1 MTASSDRDI
10 TRPRPNP
17 LSPYQCGFNDL
28 GVRCIPG
35 PTADGQ
41 CCQSTRDVCK
51 GEDSCSGCTF
61 KEKCDIASKK
71 KCCGENQASFKACIP
86 IKSHWYSRNVL
97 ALNLAILAGGL
108 LLVCMALPTRERFF
122 VPGSLSRSHSQILE
136 NTLIADRCSLCHP
149 SAHGNAA
156 QPTQDQLCMNC
167 HNSHMPDASKSM
179 PHDLTQDQFAKL
191 VSFRD
196 KQSLRTNSHPIELQ
210 QTKCAQCHIEHH
222 GSEQDL
228 KALTDARC
236 QSCHADQFKSFSSGH
251 PEFSNFP
258 AIVARH
264 IAFDHRSHLE
274 KYYAQKG
281 TAFECKS
288 CHDLDPE
295 NQSKILR
302 TASFEAACA
311 SCHQEPMRASMAD
324 GWAVLQLP
332 SLNDSDLRADGEL
345 LNPWPSGALYGY
357 DGKLTLPMRLL
368 LSADESLQKSLQQ
381 FPDGDLSKVRP
392 RDLQHQAAAR
402 DIARGFRQLLRDT
415 ANEGQVAWK
424 VRLTTVA
431 TKALGRT
438 PNADEQKLIRNMIVG
453 LPPDLFR
460 QADVLWFDQRN
471 RAVTGVEKQGVQGVM
486 RLVTTQ
492 QDLLLDDSKKAQ
504 DEDADSLLR
513 GSSTEGLNYKNQ
525 AGSNQ
530 TGKSPS
536 SVKSPA
542 STKAPASNQTQTP
555 PRALNNPTLS
565 IPSAQSF
572 ELQRMPPRSNTSSAN
587 PKQSEILGADDG
599 DLSADEL
606 LKSPS
611 SGATNKETQAPS
623 ASGSAAPAKEQPS
636 ATGTVKLAAK
646 KQIGEGG
653 WYLDSQLYM
662 VKYMPTGH
670 ADPVV
675 AAWIQFAALV
685 DSTGTSA
692 APSKDQA
699 IPSWH
704 TPNWKPGSEAV
715 GGCTECH
722 LLPTTSTFT
731 AGIDDWR
738 AKKPTVAKSFTK
750 FSHKP
755 HTTLA
760 VTSDCKH
767 CHRFDTTQS
776 QRFAEVEKSTGEAL
790 NRFVRYQK
798 SQQHFQC
805 EFTAIEKSQCNACH
819 RSGGA
824 AQGCTQCHNYH
835 VGTAGLEAGLEVGH

>member
-1 MTASSDRDI
+1 MTVPNDRDV

-17 LSPYQCGFNDL
+17 LSPYQCGFNDI

-41 CCQSTRDVCK
+41 CCQSSHDVGKCK
-51 GEDSCSGCTF
+51 DSCSGCAL
-61 KEKCDIASKK
+61 KEKCDIAGKK
-71 KCCGENQASFKACIP
+71 QCCSDNQNNFRTCIP
-86 IKSHWYSRNVL
+86 IKSHWHSRNVL
-97 ALNLAILAGGL
+97 GLNLAILAGGL

-122 VPGSLSRSHSQILE
+122 VPGSLSRSHTQILE
-136 NTLIADRCSLCHP
+136 NTLISDRCSLCHP
-149 SAHGNAA
+149 GAHSDAS
-156 QPTQDQLCMNC
+156 QPTQNQLCMNC

-179 PHDLTQDQFAKL
+179 PHDLTLDQFAKL
-191 VSFRD
+191 ISFRD
-196 KQSLRTNSHPIELQ
+196 KQSSKADSQSIELQ

-228 KALTDARC
+228 KSLTDARC
-236 QSCHADQFKSFSSGH
+236 QSCHADQFKSFSLGH

-258 AIVARH
+258 TIVPRQ

-274 KYYAQKG
+274 KYYTQKG
-281 TAFECKS
+281 STFQCQT
-288 CHDLDPE
+288 CHELDPE
-295 NQSKILR
+295 NQTKILR
-302 TASFEAACA
+302 TASFETACA
-311 SCHQEPMRASMAD
+311 SCHQEPMRASMSD

-332 SLNDSDLRADGEL
+332 SLNDADLRAGGEL

-357 DGKLTLPMRLL
+357 DGRLTLPMRLL
-368 LSADESLQKSLQQ
+368 LSADESLQKSLLQ

-392 RDLQHQAAAR
+392 RDAQQQAAAR

-415 ANEGQVAWK
+415 ANDGQEAWK
-424 VRLTTVA
+424 IRLTTVA
-431 TKALGRT
+431 TKALGRS
-438 PNADEQKLIRNMIVG
+438 PNADEQKLIRNMIAG

-460 QADVLWFDQRN
+460 QAEVLWFDQRN
-471 RAVTGVEKQGVQGVM
+471 RALSSVEKQGVM
-486 RLVTTQ
+486 SLVST
-492 QDLLLDDSKKAQ
+492 QDLLLDDSKKPLD

-525 AGSNQ
+525 AGKTQ
-530 TGKSPS
+530 ATDKTQA
-536 SVKSPA
+536 VI
-542 STKAPASNQTQTP
+542 QTP
-555 PRALNNPTLS
+555 SPPETINNPALS
-565 IPSAQSF
+565 VPSTQSF
-572 ELQRMPPRSNTSSAN
+572 ELQRTPPRSTADKQTS
-587 PKQSEILGADDG
+587 KQSELLGGEDG

-606 LKSPS
+606 LKSPT
-611 SGATNKETQAPS
+611 SGPTKNPSKASTNGSVAPTTEPRTS
-623 ASGSAAPAKEQPS
+623 AGGAAKF
-636 ATGTVKLAAK
+636 TAK
-646 KQIGEGG
+646 KQIAEGG
-653 WYLDSQLYM
+653 WYLDSQLYT
-662 VKYMPTGH
+662 VKYMPMGH
-670 ADPVV
+670 GDSVV

-685 DSTGTSA
+685 DSASSSA
-692 APSKDQA
+692 AQTATDQVL
-699 IPSWH
+699 PSWH

-731 AGIDDWR
+731 AGIEDWR
-738 AKKPTVAKSFTK
+738 AKKPSVAKSFTK

-776 QRFAEVEKSTGEAL
+776 QRFAEIEKSHGDAL
-790 NRFVRYQK
+790 GRFVRYQK

-805 EFTAIEKSQCNACH
+805 EFTSIEKSQCNACH

-824 AQGCTQCHNYH
+824 AEGCTQCHNYH
-835 VGTAGLEAGLEVGH
+835 VGTAGFEAGFKQR

>member
-1 MTASSDRDI
+1 MTTPNDRDV

-17 LSPYQCGFNDL
+17 LSPYQCGFNDI

-51 GEDSCSGCTF
+51 GEDSCSGCTL
-61 KEKCDIASKK
+61 KEKCDIAGKK
-71 KCCGENQASFKACIP
+71 QCCGENQASFKACIP

-97 ALNLAILAGGL
+97 GLNLAILAGGL

-122 VPGSLSRSHSQILE
+122 VPGSLSRSHTQILE
-136 NTLIADRCSLCHP
+136 NTLISDRCSLCHP
-149 SAHGNAA
+149 GAHSDAS

-179 PHDLTQDQFAKL
+179 PHDLTQDQFARL
-191 VSFRD
+191 ISFRD
-196 KQSLRTNSHPIELQ
+196 KQGPKTDSHPIELQ

-228 KALTDARC
+228 KALTDSRC

-251 PEFSNFP
+251 PEFSSFP
-258 AIVARH
+258 SIVPRH

-281 TAFECKS
+281 SAFDCKT
-288 CHDLDPE
+288 CHELDPE
-295 NQSKILR
+295 NQTKILR

-311 SCHQEPMRASMAD
+311 SCHQEPMRASMSD

-332 SLNDSDLRADGEL
+332 SLNDADLRAGGEL

-368 LSADESLQKSLQQ
+368 LSADESLQKSLLQ

-392 RDLQHQAAAR
+392 RDVQQQAAAR

-415 ANEGQVAWK
+415 ANEGQEAWK

-431 TKALGRT
+431 TKALGRS
-438 PNADEQKLIRNMIVG
+438 PKADEQKLIRNMIAG

-471 RAVTGVEKQGVQGVM
+471 RALSSVEKQGVM
-486 RLVTTQ
+486 SLVST
-492 QDLLLDDSKKAQ
+492 QDLLLDDSKKPLD

-525 AGSNQ
+525 AGTNPPA
-530 TGKSPS
+530 GKSLPS
-536 SVKSPA
+536 NKTPA
-542 STKAPASNQTQTP
+542 ATQTPAANQTQPP

-565 IPSAQSF
+565 VTSTQSF
-572 ELQRMPPRSNTSSAN
+572 ELQRTPPKATSNSVT
-587 PKQSEILGADDG
+587 PKQSEILGGDDG

-611 SGATNKETQAPS
+611 SGSTNKPTQVPAN
-623 ASGSAAPAKEQPS
+623 GSVATAKDQS
-636 ATGTVKLAAK
+636 NSTGVVKFAAK

-653 WYLDSQLYM
+653 WYLDSQLYT

-670 ADPVV
+670 ADSVI

-685 DSTGTSA
+685 DSASSSA
-692 APSKDQA
+692 AQPA
-699 IPSWH
+699 IDERMPSWH

-722 LLPTTSTFT
+722 LLPTTSNFT
-731 AGIDDWR
+731 AGIEDWR
-738 AKKPTVAKSFTK
+738 AKKPSLAKSFTK

-776 QRFAEVEKSTGEAL
+776 QRFAEIEKSTGEAL
-790 NRFVRYQK
+790 SRFVRYQK

-824 AQGCTQCHNYH
+824 AEGCTQCHNYH
-835 VGTAGLEAGLEVGH
+835 VGTAGFEADLGQQ

>member
-1 MTASSDRDI
+1 MTAPNDRDV

-17 LSPYQCGFNDL
+17 SSPYQCGFNDI

-35 PTADGQ
+35 PTEDGQ
-41 CCQSTRDVCK
+41 CCQSTHDVCK
-51 GEDSCSGCTF
+51 GEDSCNGCTL
-61 KEKCDIASKK
+61 KEKCDIAGKK
-71 KCCGENQASFKACIP
+71 QCCGENQASFKACIP

-122 VPGSLSRSHSQILE
+122 VPGSLSRSHTQILE
-136 NTLIADRCSLCHP
+136 NTLVSDRCSLCHP
-149 SAHGNAA
+149 SAHGNAT

-191 VSFRD
+191 ISFRD
-196 KQSLRTNSHPIELQ
+196 KQSSKTDSHPIELQ

-258 AIVARH
+258 SIVPRH

-281 TAFECKS
+281 SAFDCKT
-288 CHDLDPE
+288 CHELDPE
-295 NQSKILR
+295 NQTKILR
-302 TASFEAACA
+302 TASFEAVCA
-311 SCHQEPMRASMAD
+311 SCHQEPMRASMSD

-332 SLNDSDLRADGEL
+332 SLNDADLRAGGEQ

-368 LSADESLQKSLQQ
+368 LSADESLQKSLLL

-392 RDLQHQAAAR
+392 RDVQQQAAAR

-415 ANEGQVAWK
+415 ANEGQEAWK

-438 PNADEQKLIRNMIVG
+438 PNADEQKLIRNMIAG

-471 RAVTGVEKQGVQGVM
+471 RALSSVEKQGVM
-486 RLVTTQ
+486 SLVST
-492 QDLLLDDSKKAQ
+492 QDLLLDDSKKPQ
-504 DEDADSLLR
+504 DNEDADSLLR
-513 GSSTEGLNYKNQ
+513 GASTEGLNYKNQ
-525 AGSNQ
+525 AAGKTPAANQ
-530 TGKSPS
+530 VQAQAP
-536 SVKSPA
+536 P
-542 STKAPASNQTQTP
+542 KATNH
-555 PRALNNPTLS
+555 PTLS
-565 IPSAQSF
+565 IPSTQSF
-572 ELQRMPPRSNTSSAN
+572 ELQRTPPKATNNQVT
-587 PKQSEILGADDG
+587 PTKTELLGGDDG

-611 SGATNKETQAPS
+611 SGSTNKPTQVPS
-623 ASGSAAPAKEQPS
+623 ANGSAAPTKDSKPS
-636 ATGTVKLAAK
+636 SAGAVKLAAK
-646 KQIGEGG
+646 KQIAEGG
-653 WYLDSQLYM
+653 WYLDSQLYT

-670 ADPVV
+670 ADSVV

-685 DSTGTSA
+685 DSTSVSNAQSTT
-692 APSKDQA
+692 DQG

-704 TPNWKPGSEAV
+704 IPNWKPGSEAV

-722 LLPTTSTFT
+722 LLPTTSSFT

-738 AKKPTVAKSFTK
+738 AKKPSLAKSFTK
-750 FSHKP
+750 FNHKP

-767 CHRFDTTQS
+767 CHRFYTTQS
-776 QRFAEVEKSTGEAL
+776 QRFAEIEKSTGEAL

-824 AQGCTQCHNYH
+824 AEGCTQCHNYH
-835 VGTAGLEAGLEVGH
+835 VGTAGLEAGH